1 MGAADAVIAGAFAS
15 GAPVERSPDGDQR
28 DLVPGPDGVPV
39 AGPAGWVR
47 ELEERLR
54 AASPLV
60 AGRGVGEDP
69 GPAAGA
75 AGGGRRGGRGQRR
88 AGERGPP
95 RAPAPSP
102 RAGGPPRPG
111 RR

>member
-39 AGPAGWVR
+39 AGPAGGVR

-60 AGRGVGEDP
+60 AGRDVGEDP
-69 GPAAGA
+69 GPAAG
-75 AGGGRRGGRGQRR
+75 GLRLGRGQRLD
-88 AGERGPP
+88 GERGLDRWP
-95 RAPAPSP
+95 
-102 RAGGPPRPG
+102 GPPAR
-111 RR
+111 

>member
-39 AGPAGWVR
+39 AGPAGGGR
-47 ELEERLR
+47 GLEERLR
-54 AASPLV
+54 GASP
-60 AGRGVGEDP
+60 RG
-69 GPAAGA
+69 
-75 AGGGRRGGRGQRR
+75 AGGAGGEVRSGGGGGVRGGRGRSR
-88 AGERGPP
+88 EG
-95 RAPAPSP
+95 
-102 RAGGPPRPG
+102 AGGPARAAAPPAGGGAPPRPA